1 MPGLTD
7 KQARFVDEYLVDLN
21 ATEAAIRAGYS
32 EKTAGQIGYQLL
44 QRTSIAELIAEKRQ
58 KLAEKTGVTVERIVK
73 ELAKI
78 GFSDIRKAV
87 KWNGHHVREEDN
99 PDGGDV
105 LVIKETRNNLVALVD
120 SEDLDD
126 DTAAAISEV
135 SQNATG
141 GVKVKLHDKR
151 AALVDLG
158 KHLGMFV
165 DKVEHSG
172 PNGQPIEMRNVTNR
186 DRAKAML
193 NIIQRAKTG
202 K

>member
-7 KQARFVDEYLVDLN
+7 KQARFVDEYLVDMN
-21 ATEAAIRAGYS
+21 ATQAAIRAGYS
-32 EKTAGQIGYQLL
+32 EKTAEQIGHQLL
-44 QRTSIAELIAEKRQ
+44 KKTSVAEAVAEKQR
-58 KLAEKTGVTVERIVK
+58 KLAEKTGVTVERIVA

-87 KWNGHHVREEDN
+87 KWNGHLIREEDN

-105 LVIKETRNNLVALVD
+105 LVIKETRNNLVSLVD
-120 SEDLDD
+120 SEELDD

-165 DKVEHSG
+165 EKHEVSG
-172 PNGQPIEMRNVTNR
+172 PGGKPIEMKDVSHK
-186 DRAKAML
+186 DRAKALL
-193 NIIQRAKTG
+193 NIIQKAKAG